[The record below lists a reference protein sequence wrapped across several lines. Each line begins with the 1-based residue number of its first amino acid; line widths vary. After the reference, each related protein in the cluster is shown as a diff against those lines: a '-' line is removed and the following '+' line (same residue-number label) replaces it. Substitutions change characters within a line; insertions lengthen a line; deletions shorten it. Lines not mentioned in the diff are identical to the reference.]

1 MVFVSLLRF
10 RDNLI
15 VAEVNADAE
24 KELGQRFEIKG
35 YPTLKFF
42 PAGESQEP
50 VLFKGERTAAGLV
63 EWVNEKLGI
72 LKSRFFIIGTHVQF
86 RGPPSNVKTLTPS
99 TFNAVALDKSKIVFV
114 KFFAPWC
121 GHCKALAPVYS
132 KLADIFIE
140 EESVVIAELD
150 ADKYRSVAQQY
161 GVSGYPTLKV

>member
-72 LKSRFFIIGTHVQF
+72 R
-86 RGPPSNVKTLTPS
+86 
-99 TFNAVALDKSKIVFV
+99 
-114 KFFAPWC
+114 
-121 GHCKALAPVYS
+121 
-132 KLADIFIE
+132 
-140 EESVVIAELD
+140 
-150 ADKYRSVAQQY
+150 
-161 GVSGYPTLKV
+161 